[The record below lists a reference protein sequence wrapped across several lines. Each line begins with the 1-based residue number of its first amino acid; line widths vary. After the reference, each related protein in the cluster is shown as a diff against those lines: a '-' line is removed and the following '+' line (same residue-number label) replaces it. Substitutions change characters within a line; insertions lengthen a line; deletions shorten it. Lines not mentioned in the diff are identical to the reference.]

1 MRLKILATVAGL
13 MALPALA
20 DGDITEMSTSF
31 DSETDLAAWSEH
43 APEGFAPKWL
53 PPRVENGS
61 LVLEPLSSG
70 WFEDNHGP
78 SPISNGR
85 WATGQENWLFFSV
98 GTAAPAGESHYEIK
112 TTTDSLSSLQI
123 LPAQTG
129 WVELRVARHG
139 ELFTLLHKPE
149 GAGEWEVVE
158 QLIRPDLPY
167 ILNVG
172 VTAYADWPTLI
183 GGYPNFN
190 AYNTQG
196 APENNA
202 DMIARIDYIDL
213 RRPSVGRL
221 PIFNIDAPDLNEA
234 VTIRRTELFADVAQG
249 M

>member
-1 MRLKILATVAGL
+1 MTTRVQVEGTTADLPTRAFSLAGPFVRA
-13 MALPALA
+13 
-20 DGDITEMSTSF
+20 
-31 DSETDLAAWSEH
+31 
-43 APEGFAPKWL
+43 
-53 PPRVENGS
+53 
-61 LVLEPLSSG
+61 
-70 WFEDNHGP
+70 P

-85 WATGQENWLFFSV
+85 WAPGQENWLFFSV
-98 GTAAPAGESHYEIK
+98 GTAAPAGEPHYEIK

-129 WVELRVARHG
+129 WVELRVARNG

-149 GAGEWEVVE
+149 GAEDWEVVE

-167 ILNVG
+167 VLNVG
-172 VTAYADWPTLI
+172 VTAYADWPTLLA
-183 GGYPNFN
+183 GYPDFN

-234 VTIRRTELFADVAQG
+234 ITTRRAELFADVTEG